1 MARKNTYHTPGGE
14 KPCGTLAHMLGRAC
28 LVFVVGGAMVACTGL
43 HSGNYVADDGS
54 LHGRV
59 SLSGAFALYPLAVR
73 WAEAF
78 KSENPGVRI
87 EIEAGGAGKGI
98 TDVLTGQV
106 DFGMLSR
113 DLNEAELEK
122 GAVPF
127 VVAKDAVVPT
137 VSEKNP
143 HIEQLLRH
151 GISRET
157 ARKIFVTSEVM
168 SWGQVLGHDGG
179 DRIHVFTR
187 SDACGAAETWAAWF
201 EVGQDEL
208 KGDALN
214 GDPSIASAVAS
225 DHLAIGYNNMGY
237 VYDSKTGKPAAGI
250 KVLSIDV
257 NGDGQIDPA
266 EDFYASVSDLSS
278 AISQGKYPTPPAR
291 NLYLVSR
298 GEPSDPV
305 VSAFLSYV
313 LTRGQALNHEAGYVA
328 VTPDSASRH

>member
-1 MARKNTYHTPGGE
+1 
-14 KPCGTLAHMLGRAC
+14 MLGRAC

-143 HIEQLLRH
+143 YIEQLLRH

-157 ARKIFVTSEVM
+157 ARKIFVTSEVT

-201 EVGQDEL
+201 
-208 KGDALN
+208 
-214 GDPSIASAVAS
+214 
-225 DHLAIGYNNMGY
+225 
-237 VYDSKTGKPAAGI
+237 
-250 KVLSIDV
+250 
-257 NGDGQIDPA
+257 
-266 EDFYASVSDLSS
+266 
-278 AISQGKYPTPPAR
+278 
-291 NLYLVSR
+291 
-298 GEPSDPV
+298 
-305 VSAFLSYV
+305 
-313 LTRGQALNHEAGYVA
+313 
-328 VTPDSASRH
+328 